1 MDISTKDL
9 DLLYLSRGKVEKL
22 NKKKEKKYKKSDLN
36 KYKKRIFEQCRDIL
50 MGNKTT
56 PEIDNIFD
64 DYVKMSIE
72 NFKFSDKRDEIQKD
86 YTNIKDEKE
95 KLTKIDYDETNK
107 IMFKKDKP
115 VHIKITDCIAVK
127 RRNKAKKKMIIPRQR
142 DYNKR
147 EQSKSKAPPVKTND
161 VIIRYDKKKK
171 IKKKENINIKYDE
184 DKTKK

>member
-1 MDISTKDL
+1 MDISTKHL
-9 DLLYLSRGKVEKL
+9 DLLYLSRGKVGKEKE
-22 NKKKEKKYKKSDLN
+22 KKEKKYKKSDLN

-64 DYVKMSIE
+64 DYIKMSIE
-72 NFKFSDKRDEIQKD
+72 HFKFLDKRDTIQKD
-86 YTNIKDEKE
+86 YTNIKNKNE

-107 IMFKKDKP
+107 IMFKQDKP

-127 RRNKAKKKMIIPRQR
+127 KKNKAKKKMIIPRQR

-147 EQSKSKAPPVKTND
+147 EQTKSKAAPAKPND
-161 VIIRYDKKKK
+161 IVIRYDKKKK
-171 IKKKENINIKYDE
+171 IKKKENMNIKYDE

>member
-1 MDISTKDL
+1 
-9 DLLYLSRGKVEKL
+9 
-22 NKKKEKKYKKSDLN
+22 
-36 KYKKRIFEQCRDIL
+36 

-86 YTNIKDEKE
+86 YTNIKDKKE